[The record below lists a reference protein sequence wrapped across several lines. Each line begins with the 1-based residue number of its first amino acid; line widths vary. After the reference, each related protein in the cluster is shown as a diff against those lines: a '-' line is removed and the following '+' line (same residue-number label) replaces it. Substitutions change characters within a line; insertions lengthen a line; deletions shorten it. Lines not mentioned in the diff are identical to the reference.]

1 MAELTDDQVEKAVK
15 AASATRTS
23 KLSWNGSTGENGID
37 LWRATVRAAAPFL
50 QLPWY
55 EPTREE
61 FSSIHD
67 SSICLY
73 GDGKLCR
80 AVSDALRQFILIRN
94 AAMIS
99 KPVDPRIQAVKG
111 VLEMLT
117 DEGGRIFSPQKLQEI
132 SERILY
138 WIDEVEK

>member
-1 MAELTDDQVEKAVK
+1 MGKLTDEQVEQAAKAMFTAWYSK
-15 AASATRTS
+15 TPLNMDWGDANKPMWIAAAH
-23 KLSWNGSTGENGID
+23 
-37 LWRATVRAAAPFL
+37 AAAPFL
-50 QLPWY
+50 QLPWD

-99 KPVDPRIQAVKG
+99 KPVDPRIQAVEG

-138 WIDEVEK
+138 WIDEV